1 MSFLQNDA
9 VSPDA
14 AKLVGMPTLSVGM
27 RSTFNELCTGADT
40 IKQKYVSFVLVD
52 LQK

>member
-1 MSFLQNDA
+1 MSFLLNDA
-9 VSPDA
+9 VSDTTE
-14 AKLVGMPTLSVGM
+14 V
-27 RSTFNELCTGADT
+27 ELCTGADT